1 MLNKIYDKAIK
12 TYGLENECVILIAS
26 LIDAVNK
33 QAMEYKYAI
42 KIAFKLCA
50 LEEIKTIYGG

>member
-1 MLNKIYDKAIK
+1 MLNKIFDEAVK
-12 TYGLENECVILIAS
+12 TYGLENECSILIAS

-33 QAMEYKYAI
+33 QAMAYKYAV
-42 KIAFKLCA
+42 KIAFKLYT